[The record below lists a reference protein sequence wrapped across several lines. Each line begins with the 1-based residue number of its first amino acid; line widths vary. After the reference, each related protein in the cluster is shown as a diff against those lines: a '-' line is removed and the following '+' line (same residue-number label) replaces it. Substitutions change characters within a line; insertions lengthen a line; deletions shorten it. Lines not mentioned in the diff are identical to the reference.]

1 MSIIIGRIR
10 PFVDDETVHPEVTMA
25 LLQSHPKSETESAIA
40 VMQTGL
46 AVITNVSS
54 LFSSLRCDEKNEVN
68 VLQLK
73 PTDILSRAGI
83 KIE

>member
-1 MSIIIGRIR
+1 MGRKRRFI
-10 PFVDDETVHPEVTMA
+10 DDETIHPIVTMA
-25 LLQSHPKSETESAIA
+25 LLQSNPKSETESAIA

-46 AVITNVSS
+46 AVIINVSS
-54 LFSSLRCDEKNEVN
+54 LFSSLLRDEKNEVN

-73 PTDILSRAGI
+73 PTDILSKAGI